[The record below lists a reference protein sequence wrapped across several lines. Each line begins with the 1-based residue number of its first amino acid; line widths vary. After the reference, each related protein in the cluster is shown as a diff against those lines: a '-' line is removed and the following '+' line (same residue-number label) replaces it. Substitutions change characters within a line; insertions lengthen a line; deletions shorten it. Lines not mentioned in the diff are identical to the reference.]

1 MKISK
6 LNPKLNPKRS
16 LLAKLFVFY
25 IIPFVLFAGAMDFCF
40 SYITNNMINENVLP
54 QFDERLSENARS
66 LAASIDTDLIENASD
81 QGEAILGK
89 LDAFVEKRKGIEYV
103 YVLKRENGSD
113 VIVALNGS
121 KDFMVES
128 PFTPEQAKSINGKEE
143 VLNEIYND
151 KWGTHKSYFTPI
163 EGTDAI
169 VGIDMDA
176 SFIPEMKSK
185 MIVFN
190 ILFLISA
197 VLLGAI
203 SAYVIGR
210 QIARPVNELVGFTSE
225 MAVGNLSKPITSVRQ
240 DEIGDLSHGFEDMR
254 VSLSHIIQNVR
265 ERAQTMN
272 KTTVSIHQSFEEM
285 VESYDQIV
293 TGTTEEARAS
303 EERAHHIDRISNMIS
318 DLTDTIRLMSE
329 QTNTMNEFT
338 LHTNKLA
345 EQGSKQVQ
353 DVTSQMDKIMG
364 NGQASKANLVSL
376 EEDVVKI
383 NEVIGLIRII
393 ASQTNLLSLNAS
405 IEAARAGDAGRGFA
419 VVAQEVQKLA
429 VQTDESIDVIS
440 ESIMRINEQT
450 AKVIQNN
457 DESFQDIL
465 NGVSLVENNG
475 EIFNKI
481 FDSVEKLLKGTEQLA
496 HHSQKINVSSDES
509 LASIQEIAAISEE
522 GVATTEQIS
531 AATIQ
536 QSNIMAGL
544 KAQNKDLAKES
555 ALLEEMVEKFITEK

>member
-1 MKISK
+1 MKIA
-6 LNPKLNPKRS
+6 KLNPKRS

-66 LAASIDTDLIENASD
+66 LAASIDPDLIENASD

-103 YVLKRENGSD
+103 YVLKRENDSD

-143 VLNEIYND
+143 VLSEIYND

-210 QIARPVNELVGFTSE
+210 QISRPVNELVGFTSE

-293 TGTTEEARAS
+293 TGTTEEAKAS

-419 VVAQEVQKLA
+419 VVAHEVQKLA

-531 AATIQ
+531 AAAIQ
-536 QSNIMAGL
+536 QSNIMTGL
-544 KAQNKDLAKES
+544 KAQNRDLAKES

>member
-1 MKISK
+1 MKIS
-6 LNPKLNPKRS
+6 KLNPKRS

-66 LAASIDTDLIENASD
+66 LAASIDPDLIENASD

-121 KDFMVES
+121 KDFMMES
-128 PFTPEQAKSINGKEE
+128 LFTPEQAKSINGKEE
-143 VLNEIYND
+143 VLSEIYND

-203 SAYVIGR
+203 RAYVIGR

-254 VSLSHIIQNVR
+254 VNLSHIIKNVR

-293 TGTTEEARAS
+293 TGTTEEAKAS

-531 AATIQ
+531 AAAIQ

>member
-1 MKISK
+1 MKIS
-6 LNPKLNPKRS
+6 KLNPKRS

-40 SYITNNMINENVLP
+40 SYITNNMINKNVLP

-66 LAASIDTDLIENASD
+66 LAASIDPDLIENASD

-103 YVLKRENGSD
+103 YVLKRENDSD

-143 VLNEIYND
+143 VLSEIYYD

-169 VGIDMDA
+169 VGIDMGA

-210 QIARPVNELVGFTSE
+210 QISRPVNELVGFTSE

-240 DEIGDLSHGFEDMR
+240 DEIGDLSHGFEGMR

-265 ERAQTMN
+265 ERARTMN

-293 TGTTEEARAS
+293 TGTTEEAKAS

-318 DLTDTIRLMSE
+318 DLTETIRLMSE

-509 LASIQEIAAISEE
+509 LASIQEIAEE

-531 AATIQ
+531 AAAIQ
-536 QSNIMAGL
+536 QSNIMTGL
-544 KAQNKDLAKES
+544 KAQNRDLAKES

>member
-1 MKISK
+1 MKIS
-6 LNPKLNPKRS
+6 KLNPKRS

-66 LAASIDTDLIENASD
+66 LAASIDPDLIENASD

-103 YVLKRENGSD
+103 YVLKRENDSD

-121 KDFMVES
+121 RDFMVES

-143 VLNEIYND
+143 VLSEIYND

-203 SAYVIGR
+203 SSYVIGR
-210 QIARPVNELVGFTSE
+210 QIARLVNELVGFTSE

-293 TGTTEEARAS
+293 TGTTEEAKAS

-531 AATIQ
+531 AAAIQ
-536 QSNIMAGL
+536 QSNIMTGL

-555 ALLEEMVEKFITEK
+555 ALLEEMVEKFFTEK

>member
-1 MKISK
+1 
-6 LNPKLNPKRS
+6 
-16 LLAKLFVFY
+16 
-25 IIPFVLFAGAMDFCF
+25 
-40 SYITNNMINENVLP
+40 MINENVLP

-66 LAASIDTDLIENASD
+66 LAASIDPDLIENASD

-103 YVLKRENGSD
+103 YVLKRENDSD

-121 KDFMVES
+121 RDFMVES

-143 VLNEIYND
+143 VLSEIYND

-203 SAYVIGR
+203 SSYVIGR
-210 QIARPVNELVGFTSE
+210 QIARLVNELVGFTSE

-293 TGTTEEARAS
+293 TGTTEEAKAS

-531 AATIQ
+531 AAAIQ
-536 QSNIMAGL
+536 QSNIMTGL

-555 ALLEEMVEKFITEK
+555 ALLEEMVEKFFTEK

>member
-1 MKISK
+1 MS
-6 LNPKLNPKRS
+6 KLNPKRS

-40 SYITNNMINENVLP
+40 SYFTNNMINENVLP

-66 LAASIDTDLIENASD
+66 LAASIDPDLIENASD

-143 VLNEIYND
+143 VLSEIYND

-272 KTTVSIHQSFEEM
+272 KTTVSIHQSFVEM

-293 TGTTEEARAS
+293 TGTTEEAKAS

-531 AATIQ
+531 AAAIQ
-536 QSNIMAGL
+536 QSNIMTGL

-555 ALLEEMVEKFITEK
+555 ALLEEMVEKFITEKQKR

>member
-1 MKISK
+1 MKIS
-6 LNPKLNPKRS
+6 KLNPKRS

-40 SYITNNMINENVLP
+40 SYFTNNMINENVLP

-66 LAASIDTDLIENASD
+66 LAASIDPDLIENASD

-143 VLNEIYND
+143 VLSEIYND

-272 KTTVSIHQSFEEM
+272 KTTVSIHQSFVEM

-293 TGTTEEARAS
+293 TGTTEEAKAS

-531 AATIQ
+531 AAAIQ
-536 QSNIMAGL
+536 QSNIMTGL

-555 ALLEEMVEKFITEK
+555 ALLEEMVEKFITEKQKR

>member
-1 MKISK
+1 MKIS
-6 LNPKLNPKRS
+6 KLNPKRS

-66 LAASIDTDLIENASD
+66 LAASIDPDLIENASD

-103 YVLKRENGSD
+103 YVLKRENDSD

-143 VLNEIYND
+143 VLSEIYND

-210 QIARPVNELVGFTSE
+210 QISRPVNELVGFTSE

-293 TGTTEEARAS
+293 TGTTEEAKAS

-419 VVAQEVQKLA
+419 VVAHEVQKLA

-531 AATIQ
+531 AAAIQ
-536 QSNIMAGL
+536 QSNIMTGL
-544 KAQNKDLAKES
+544 KAQNRDLAKES